1 MAPVLDYLVTSEK
14 WIVSVYIDG
23 LMEVSGIH
31 SADNMQVQS
40 FDLTA
45 SHLFVENNDVLDQNV
60 DSPGTIGKIIRQ
72 LG

>member
-1 MAPVLDYLVTSEK
+1 MDS
-14 WIVSVYIDG
+14 VSVEQPNG

-31 SADNMQVQS
+31 SADNIQVQS

-45 SHLFVENNDVLDQNV
+45 SHLFVENDDVLDQELPRN
-60 DSPGTIGKIIRQ
+60 SWKKIIRQ

>member
-1 MAPVLDYLVTSEK
+1 VAPVLDYLVTSEK